1 MLELKHIKKYY
12 YVGDSVTKAL
22 DNVSVAFRSQ
32 EFVAILGPSGSGKTT
47 MLNGIGGLD
56 IYDSG
61 DLAIEGKSTKDFSEA
76 DWDAYRNNSVGFI
89 FQSYNI
95 IGHLSILDNVEMGM
109 TLSGVSNQEKKEKA
123 LKALD
128 RVGLTDHIGKKP
140 NQLSGG
146 QLQRVAIARAIAN
159 EPEILLCDEPT
170 GALDTETSDEIM
182 QLIKELSAERLV
194 IMVTHN
200 PDLARQ
206 YADRIIEFADGKIQ
220 HDSDPYDEHADAEQ
234 FELKKTKMTFWT
246 ALKLSFNNIR
256 TKKGRTALTAFASS
270 IGIIGIAIVLA
281 LSNGFQAQINKTQ
294 ANTLAQFPVTISQTA
309 TSTTGGTNSNDK
321 VKTSKSNQVK
331 AKVSD
336 ADKATHTNKLT
347 KGYLTYVKK
356 LDSKLSKNVTYTYS
370 TGMNLLREVNGKT
383 KTVSF
388 SNTDNSSANSASAMS
403 AAMAN
408 STGVGV
414 SVYPSANDGG
424 TTFLK
429 KHYKLLSGSYPKGAN
444 DVVLIVDRDN
454 STNINAL
461 KNLGYTVKDNQ
472 KFDYSKI
479 VGTTIKA
486 VNNDD
491 YYQSLPT
498 GNYVPNKATT
508 ALYRKSNNTTIKIAG
523 ILRVKSKSSENVLA
537 SGIAYSDKLT
547 QNMIQANQDS
557 KIVKAQKKAD
567 SNVITG
573 QSVDSTTKKSLV
585 SYLGG
590 STTPASILI
599 YPNTF
604 KNKDKVLSYLDKYNR
619 GKSKADKVIYT
630 DMAGTVSSLTGG
642 LMDAITY
649 VLVAF
654 AGISLV
660 TSMIMIAI
668 ITYTSVLERTKEIG
682 ILKALGARKKD
693 ITRVFDAETFIL
705 GVGSGALGVVIAW
718 LLTFPINIVLQNITD
733 LSNVAHLN
741 PIHGIVLI
749 IISTVLTMLGGH
761 IPARMAAKKDAA
773 TALRSE

>member
-22 DNVSVAFRSQ
+22 DDVSVAFRSQ

-95 IGHLSILDNVEMGM
+95 ISHLSILDNVEMGM
-109 TLSGVSNQEKKEKA
+109 TLSGVSTAEKKEKA

-128 RVGLTDHIGKKP
+128 RVGLSEHINKRP

-170 GALDTETSDEIM
+170 GALDTETSEEIM

-220 HDSDPYDEHADAEQ
+220 NDSNPYTEHSDAQQ
-234 FELKKTKMTFWT
+234 FELKKTRMTFWT

-270 IGIIGIAIVLA
+270 IGIIGIAVVLA

-294 ANTLAQFPVTISQTA
+294 SNTLAQFPVTISQTA
-309 TSTTGGTNSNDK
+309 TSTTAQSNDS
-321 VKTSKSNQVK
+321 VKANNKKSVT
-331 AKVSD
+331 AKVSQQ
-336 ADKATHTNKLT
+336 DKATHTNKLT
-347 KGYLTYVKK
+347 KSYLNYVKN
-356 LDSKLSKNVTYTYS
+356 LDPKLSKNVTYTYS
-370 TGMNLLREVNGKT
+370 TGMNLLRQVNGKT

-388 SNTDNSSANSASAMS
+388 SNVDSSSSSGSSAMQSAMS
-403 AAMAN
+403 A
-408 STGVGV
+408 STGVGG

-424 TTFLK
+424 TSFLK
-429 KHYKLLSGSYPKGAN
+429 KHYKLVSGSYPKSAN
-444 DVVLIVDRDN
+444 DVILIVDRDG

-461 KNLGYTVKDNQ
+461 KNLGFTVKNNQ
-472 KFDYSKI
+472 SFSYSKI
-479 VGTTIKA
+479 VGTKIKV
-486 VNNDD
+486 VNNND

-498 GNYVPNKATT
+498 GNYVPNKASNS
-508 ALYRKSNNTTIKIAG
+508 LYNNSNNTTLKVAG
-523 ILRVKSKSSENVLA
+523 IVKVKAKASENVLA

-547 QNMIQANQDS
+547 QNIIQKNKDS
-557 KIVKAQKKAD
+557 KIVKAQKKASD
-567 SNVITG
+567 NVMTG

-604 KNKDKVLSYLDKYNR
+604 KNKDKVLTYLDKYNK

-705 GVGSGALGVVIAW
+705 GVGSGALGVLIAW
-718 LLTFPINIVLQNITD
+718 LLTFPINILLKSITD

-741 PIHGIVLI
+741 PVHGIVLI

>member
-22 DNVSVAFRSQ
+22 DDVSVAFRSQ

-61 DLAIEGKSTKDFSEA
+61 DLAIEGKSTKDFTAA

-95 IGHLSILDNVEMGM
+95 ISHLSILDNVEMGM
-109 TLSGVSNQEKKEKA
+109 TLSGVSSQEKKNKA
-123 LKALD
+123 LQALD
-128 RVGLTDHIGKKP
+128 RVGLTEHINKRP

-159 EPEILLCDEPT
+159 DPEILLCDEPT
-170 GALDTETSDEIM
+170 GALDTETSEQIM
-182 QLIKELSAERLV
+182 QLIKELAAERLV

-200 PDLARQ
+200 PELAKE

-220 HDSDPYDEHADAEQ
+220 NDSNPYDGHTDADQ
-234 FELKKTKMTFWT
+234 FKLKKTRMTFWT

-281 LSNGFQAQINKTQ
+281 LSNGFQKQINKTQ

-309 TSTTGGTNSNDK
+309 TSTNGTNANDK
-321 VKTSKSNQVK
+321 VKPTKSNQVM
-331 AKVSD
+331 AKVSEQ
-336 ADKATHTNKLT
+336 DKATHTNKLT
-347 KGYLTYVKK
+347 KDYLNYVKK
-356 LDSKLSKNVTYTYS
+356 LDPQLSKNVTYTYS
-370 TGMNLLREVNGKT
+370 TGMNLLRKVNGKV
-383 KTVSF
+383 KSVSF
-388 SNTDNSSANSASAMS
+388 SNTDNSSSSNSASAMQS
-403 AAMAN
+403 AMAA
-408 STGVGV
+408 STGVGG

-424 TTFLK
+424 ISFLK
-429 KHYKLLSGSYPKGAN
+429 KHYKLVSGGYPKGAN
-444 DVVLIVDRDN
+444 EVILIVDRDN

-461 KNLGYTVKDNQ
+461 KNLGYSVKANQ
-472 KFDYSKI
+472 KFDYNQI
-479 VGTTIKA
+479 VGTTIKV
-486 VNNDD
+486 VNNND

-508 ALYRKSNNTTIKIAG
+508 GLYNNHNNTKLQIAG
-523 ILRVKSKSSENVLA
+523 IVKVKSKSSENVLA
-537 SGIAYSDKLT
+537 SGIAYSDQLT
-547 QNMIQANQDS
+547 QNIISKNQDS
-557 KIVKAQKKAD
+557 RIVKAQQKA
-567 SNVITG
+567 SANVMTG
-573 QSVDSTTKKSLV
+573 QSVDQTTKKSLV

-604 KNKDKVLSYLDKYNR
+604 KNKDKVLRYLDKYNH
-619 GKSKADKVIYT
+619 GKRKADQVIYT

-642 LMDAITY
+642 LMSAITY
-649 VLVAF
+649 VLIAF

-705 GVGSGALGVVIAW
+705 GIASGALGVVIAW
-718 LLTFPINIVLQNITD
+718 LLTFPVNIVLKNITD

-741 PIHGIVLI
+741 PIHGVILI
-749 IISTVLTMLGGH
+749 IISTILTVLGGH

>member
-22 DNVSVAFRSQ
+22 DDVSVAFRSQ

-95 IGHLSILDNVEMGM
+95 ISHLSILDNVEMGM
-109 TLSGVSNQEKKEKA
+109 TLSGVSNAEKKEKA

-128 RVGLTDHIGKKP
+128 RVGLSDHINKKP

-170 GALDTETSDEIM
+170 GALDTETSEEIM

-220 HDSDPYDEHADAEQ
+220 HDSNPYAEHTDAQQ
-234 FELKKTKMTFWT
+234 FELKKTRMTFWT

-256 TKKGRTALTAFASS
+256 TKKGRTAQTAFASS

-309 TSTTGGTNSNDK
+309 TSTTGQSNDTVKANNKK
-321 VKTSKSNQVK
+321 VVT
-331 AKVSD
+331 AKVSQQ
-336 ADKATHTNKLT
+336 DKATHTNKLT
-347 KGYLTYVKK
+347 KSYLNYVKN
-356 LDSKLSKNVTYTYS
+356 LDTKLSKNVTYTYS
-370 TGMNLLREVNGKT
+370 TGMNLLRQVNGKT

-388 SNTDNSSANSASAMS
+388 SNVDNSSSSSSSAMQTAMS
-403 AAMAN
+403 A
-408 STGVGV
+408 STGVGG

-424 TTFLK
+424 TNFLK
-429 KHYKLLSGSYPKGAN
+429 KHYKLVSGTYPKSAN
-444 DVVLIVDRDN
+444 DVILIVDRDG

-461 KNLGYTVKDNQ
+461 KNLGYTVKNNQ
-472 KFDYSKI
+472 TFNYNKI
-479 VGTTIKA
+479 VGTKMKI
-486 VNNDD
+486 VNNND

-498 GNYVPNKATT
+498 GNYLPNKATNS
-508 ALYRKSNNTTIKIAG
+508 LYNNSHNTTIKIAG
-523 ILRVKSKSSENVLA
+523 IVKVKAKSSENVLA

-547 QNMIQANQDS
+547 QNIIKDNKDS
-557 KIVKAQKKAD
+557 KIVKAQKKASD
-567 SNVITG
+567 NVMTG
-573 QSVDSTTKKSLV
+573 QTVDSTTKKSLI

-590 STTPASILI
+590 STTPSSILI

-604 KNKDKVLSYLDKYNR
+604 KNKDKVLTYLDKYNK
-619 GKSKADKVIYT
+619 GKSKSDKVVYT

-718 LLTFPINIVLQNITD
+718 LLTFPINIVLKNITD

-741 PIHGIVLI
+741 PVHGIVLI

>member
-22 DNVSVAFRSQ
+22 DDVSVAFRSQ

-47 MLNGIGGLD
+47 LLNGIGGLD

-61 DLAIEGKSTKDFSEA
+61 DLAIEGRSTKDYSAA

-95 IGHLSILDNVEMGM
+95 ISHLSILDNVEMGM
-109 TLSGVSNQEKKEKA
+109 TLSGVSNAEKKEKA

-128 RVGLTDHIGKKP
+128 RVGLTDHINKKP

-170 GALDTETSDEIM
+170 GALDTATSEEIM
-182 QLIKELSAERLV
+182 KLIKELSAERLV

-200 PDLARQ
+200 PDLAHE
-206 YADRIIEFADGKIQ
+206 YADRIIEFADGQIQ
-220 HDSDPYDEHADAEQ
+220 HDSDPYDGHTDAAQ
-234 FELKKTKMTFWT
+234 FKLKKTKMTFWT

-281 LSNGFQAQINKTQ
+281 LSNGFQTQINKTQ
-294 ANTLAQFPVTISQTA
+294 ANTLAQFPITISQTA
-309 TSTTGGTNSNDK
+309 QDSTTTGPQNDK
-321 VKTSKSNQVK
+321 KTTKSNKVV

-336 ADKATHTNKLT
+336 ADKSVHQNKIT
-347 KGYLTYVKK
+347 KGYLKYVKNINH
-356 LDSKLSKNVTYTYS
+356 SLSKNITYTYA
-370 TGMNLLREVNGKT
+370 TGMNLLRQTDGKT

-388 SNTDNSSANSASAMS
+388 SNTDSSSANSGSAMS
-403 AAMAN
+403 AAMAS
-408 STGVGV
+408 STGVGG
-414 SVYPSANDGG
+414 SVYPSASDGG
-424 TTFLK
+424 TNFLK
-429 KHYKLLSGSYPKGAN
+429 KHYKVLAGSYPKSAN
-444 DVVLIVDRDN
+444 DVILLVDRDN

-461 KNLGYTVKDNQ
+461 KNLNFDVKDNQ
-472 KFDYSKI
+472 KLNYNKI
-479 VGTTIKA
+479 VGTKLKV
-486 VNNDD
+486 VNNND

-498 GNYVPNKATT
+498 GNYVPNKATNS
-508 ALYRKSNNTTIKIAG
+508 LYNNKNNTTIRIAG
-523 ILRVKSKSSENVLA
+523 ILRVKSKSSENVLS
-537 SGIAYSDKLT
+537 SGIIYSDKLT
-547 QNMIQANQDS
+547 QNIIKANKNSD
-557 KIVKAQKKAD
+557 IVKAQKKAD
-567 SNVITG
+567 SNVMTG
-573 QSVDSTTKKSLV
+573 QSVNKDTKTSLV

-590 STTPASILI
+590 STTPSGILI

-604 KNKDKVLSYLDKYNR
+604 KNKDKVLKYLDKYNH

-630 DMAGTVSSLTGG
+630 DMAGTVSDLTGG
-642 LMDAITY
+642 LMSAITY

-705 GVGSGALGVVIAW
+705 GVGSGVLGVVIAW
-718 LLTFPINIVLQNITD
+718 LLTFPINVVLKNVTD

-741 PIHGIVLI
+741 PVHGIVLI
-749 IISTVLTMLGGH
+749 VISTVLTMIGGH

>member
-22 DNVSVAFRSQ
+22 DDVSVAFRSQ

-61 DLAIEGKSTKDFSEA
+61 DLAIEGKSTKDFTAA

-95 IGHLSILDNVEMGM
+95 ISHLSILDNVEMGM

-128 RVGLTDHIGKKP
+128 RVGLTEHIGKRP

-159 EPEILLCDEPT
+159 DPEILLCDEPT
-170 GALDTETSDEIM
+170 GALDTETSEQIM
-182 QLIKELSAERLV
+182 QLIKELAAERLV

-200 PDLARQ
+200 PDLAKE

-220 HDSDPYDEHADAEQ
+220 HDSNPYDGHADAEQ
-234 FELKKTKMTFWT
+234 FKLKKTRMTFWT

-281 LSNGFQAQINKTQ
+281 LSNGFQKQINKTQ

-309 TSTTGGTNSNDK
+309 TSTSGTNANDK
-321 VKTSKSNQVK
+321 VKATKSNKVM
-331 AKVSD
+331 AKVSEQ
-336 ADKATHTNKLT
+336 DKATHANKLT
-347 KGYLTYVKK
+347 KDYLNYVKR
-356 LDSKLSKNVTYTYS
+356 LDPQLSKNITYTYS
-370 TGMNLLREVNGKT
+370 TGMNLLRQVNGKT
-383 KTVSF
+383 KSVSF
-388 SNTDNSSANSASAMS
+388 SNADNSGSNSASAMQS
-403 AAMAN
+403 AMSA
-408 STGVGV
+408 STGVGG

-424 TTFLK
+424 IGFLK
-429 KHYKLLSGSYPKGAN
+429 KHYKLVSGSYPKNAN
-444 DVVLIVDRDN
+444 DVILIVDRDN

-461 KNLGYTVKDNQ
+461 KNLGYSVKADQ
-472 KFDYSKI
+472 KFSYNQI
-479 VGTTIKA
+479 VGTTIKV
-486 VNNDD
+486 VNNND

-498 GNYVPNKATT
+498 GNYVPNKATSS
-508 ALYRKSNNTTIKIAG
+508 LYNNRNNTSLKIAG
-523 ILRVKSKSSENVLA
+523 IVKVKAKSSENVLA
-537 SGIAYSDKLT
+537 SGIAYSDQLT
-547 QNMIQANQDS
+547 QNIIKKNQNS
-557 KIVKAQKKAD
+557 SIVKAQKKANA
-567 SNVITG
+567 NVMTG
-573 QSVDSTTKKSLV
+573 QSVDKPTKKSLV

-590 STTPASILI
+590 STTPSSILI

-604 KNKDKVLSYLDKYNR
+604 NNKDKVLSYLDKYNH
-619 GKSKADKVIYT
+619 GKKKADQVIYT

-642 LMDAITY
+642 LMNAITY
-649 VLVAF
+649 VLIAF

-705 GVGSGALGVVIAW
+705 GVASGALGVVIAW
-718 LLTFPINIVLQNITD
+718 LLTFPVNIVLKNITN

-741 PIHGIVLI
+741 PIHGVILI
-749 IISTVLTMLGGH
+749 IISTILTVLGGH

>member
-22 DNVSVAFRSQ
+22 DDVSVAFRSQ

-95 IGHLSILDNVEMGM
+95 ISHLSILDNVEMGM
-109 TLSGVSNQEKKEKA
+109 TLSGVSNAEKKEKA

-128 RVGLTDHIGKKP
+128 RVGLSDHINKKP

-170 GALDTETSDEIM
+170 GALDTETSEEIM

-220 HDSDPYDEHADAEQ
+220 HDSNPYDEHTDAQQ
-234 FELKKTKMTFWT
+234 FELKKTRMTFWT

-309 TSTTGGTNSNDK
+309 TSTTAQSNDTVKANNKK
-321 VKTSKSNQVK
+321 VVT
-331 AKVSD
+331 AKVSQQ
-336 ADKATHTNKLT
+336 DKATHTNKLT
-347 KGYLTYVKK
+347 KSYLNYVKN
-356 LDSKLSKNVTYTYS
+356 LDTKLSKNVTYTYS
-370 TGMNLLREVNGKT
+370 TGMNLLRQVDGKT

-388 SNTDNSSANSASAMS
+388 SNVDNSGSSSANAMQTAMS
-403 AAMAN
+403 A
-408 STGVGV
+408 STGVGG

-424 TTFLK
+424 TSFLK
-429 KHYKLLSGSYPKGAN
+429 KHYKLVSGTYPKNAN
-444 DVVLIVDRDN
+444 DVILIVDRDG

-461 KNLGYTVKDNQ
+461 KNLGYTVKNNQ
-472 KFDYSKI
+472 TFNYNKI
-479 VGTTIKA
+479 VGTKMKI
-486 VNNDD
+486 VNNND

-498 GNYVPNKATT
+498 GNYLPNKATNS
-508 ALYRKSNNTTIKIAG
+508 LYNNSHNTTLKIAG
-523 ILRVKSKSSENVLA
+523 IVKVKAKSSENVLA

-547 QNMIQANQDS
+547 QNIIKDNKDS
-557 KIVKAQKKAD
+557 KIVKAQKKASD
-567 SNVITG
+567 NVMTG
-573 QSVDSTTKKSLV
+573 QTVDSTTKKTLI

-604 KNKDKVLSYLDKYNR
+604 KNKDKVLTYLDKYNK
-619 GKSKADKVIYT
+619 GKSKSDKVIYT

-718 LLTFPINIVLQNITD
+718 LLTFPINIVLKNITD

-741 PIHGIVLI
+741 PVHGIVLI

>member
-22 DNVSVAFRSQ
+22 DDVSVAFRSQ

-95 IGHLSILDNVEMGM
+95 ISHLSILDNVEMGM
-109 TLSGVSNQEKKEKA
+109 TLSGVSNAEKKEKA

-128 RVGLTDHIGKKP
+128 RVGLSDHINKKP

-170 GALDTETSDEIM
+170 GALDTETSEEIM

-220 HDSDPYDEHADAEQ
+220 HDSNPYDEHTDAQQ
-234 FELKKTKMTFWT
+234 FELKKTRMTFWT

-309 TSTTGGTNSNDK
+309 TSTTGQSNDTVKANNKK
-321 VKTSKSNQVK
+321 VVT
-331 AKVSD
+331 AKVSQQ
-336 ADKATHTNKLT
+336 DKATHTNKLT
-347 KGYLTYVKK
+347 KSYLNYVKN
-356 LDSKLSKNVTYTYS
+356 LDTKLSKNVTYTYS
-370 TGMNLLREVNGKT
+370 TGMNLLRQVNGKT

-388 SNTDNSSANSASAMS
+388 SNVDNSGSSSASAMQTAMS
-403 AAMAN
+403 A
-408 STGVGV
+408 STGVGG

-424 TTFLK
+424 TNFLK
-429 KHYKLLSGSYPKGAN
+429 KHYKLVSGTYPKSAN
-444 DVVLIVDRDN
+444 DVILIVDRDG

-461 KNLGYTVKDNQ
+461 KNLGYTVKNNQ
-472 KFDYSKI
+472 TFNYNKI
-479 VGTTIKA
+479 VGTKMKI
-486 VNNDD
+486 VNNND

-498 GNYVPNKATT
+498 GNYLPNKATNS
-508 ALYRKSNNTTIKIAG
+508 LYNNSHNTTIKIAG
-523 ILRVKSKSSENVLA
+523 IVKVKAKSSENVLA

-547 QNMIQANQDS
+547 QNIIKDNKDS
-557 KIVKAQKKAD
+557 KIVKAQKKASD
-567 SNVITG
+567 NVMTG
-573 QSVDSTTKKSLV
+573 QTVDSTTKKSLI

-604 KNKDKVLSYLDKYNR
+604 KNKDKVLTYLDKYNK
-619 GKSKADKVIYT
+619 GKSKSDKVIYT

-718 LLTFPINIVLQNITD
+718 LLTFPINIVLKSITD

-741 PIHGIVLI
+741 PVHGIVLI

>member
-22 DNVSVAFRSQ
+22 DDVSVAFRSQ

-95 IGHLSILDNVEMGM
+95 ISHLSILDNVEMGM
-109 TLSGVSNQEKKEKA
+109 TLSGVSNAEKKEKA

-128 RVGLTDHIGKKP
+128 RVGLSDHINKKP

-170 GALDTETSDEIM
+170 GALDTETSEEIM

-220 HDSDPYDEHADAEQ
+220 HDSNPYDEHTDAQQ
-234 FELKKTKMTFWT
+234 FELKKTRMTFWT

-309 TSTTGGTNSNDK
+309 TSTTGQSNDTVKANNKK
-321 VKTSKSNQVK
+321 VVT
-331 AKVSD
+331 AKVSQQ
-336 ADKATHTNKLT
+336 DKATHTNKLT
-347 KGYLTYVKK
+347 KSYLNYVKN
-356 LDSKLSKNVTYTYS
+356 LDTKLSKNVTYTYS
-370 TGMNLLREVNGKT
+370 TGMNLLRQVNGKT

-388 SNTDNSSANSASAMS
+388 SNVDNSSSSSSSAMQTAMS
-403 AAMAN
+403 A
-408 STGVGV
+408 STGVGG

-424 TTFLK
+424 TNFLK
-429 KHYKLLSGSYPKGAN
+429 KHYKLVSGTYPKSAN
-444 DVVLIVDRDN
+444 DVILIVDRDG

-461 KNLGYTVKDNQ
+461 KNLGYTVKNNQ
-472 KFDYSKI
+472 TFNYNKI
-479 VGTTIKA
+479 VGTKMKI
-486 VNNDD
+486 VNNND

-498 GNYVPNKATT
+498 GNYLPNKATNS
-508 ALYRKSNNTTIKIAG
+508 LYNNSHNTTIKIAG
-523 ILRVKSKSSENVLA
+523 IVKVKAKSSENVLA

-547 QNMIQANQDS
+547 QNIIKDNKDS
-557 KIVKAQKKAD
+557 KIVKAQKKASD
-567 SNVITG
+567 NVMTG
-573 QSVDSTTKKSLV
+573 QTVDSTTKKSLI

-604 KNKDKVLSYLDKYNR
+604 KNKDKVLTYLDKYNK
-619 GKSKADKVIYT
+619 GKSKSDKVVYT

-718 LLTFPINIVLQNITD
+718 LLTFPINIVLKNITD

-741 PIHGIVLI
+741 PVHGIVLI